1 MFISAALASDVAVT
15 ASQEPSIFA
24 SMIPLVIIF
33 VLFYVL
39 VLRPQSKRIRAH
51 ADLLKALQAGDKVV
65 TGGGLL
71 GTIVSVQDDHFVVEI
86 ASGVQVR
93 AQKHT
98 ISALQEQ
105 PVAAAAANDTKAK
118 K

>member
-1 MFISAALASDVAVT
+1 MFISAAMASDLA
-15 ASQEPSIFA
+15 AAAPQQPSIFA

-51 ADLLKALQAGDKVV
+51 ADLLKALNKGDKVI
-65 TGGGLL
+65 TGGGLF

-86 ASGVQVR
+86 ASGVHVR

-98 ISALQEQ
+98 ISALQQ
-105 PVAAAAANDTKAK
+105 QDDVVAANDTKAQK
-118 K
+118 

>member
-1 MFISAALASDVAVT
+1 MFISTALASDVAAMT
-15 ASQEPSIFA
+15 PQEPSVFA
-24 SMIPLVIIF
+24 SIIPLVIIF
-33 VLFYVL
+33 ILFYVL

-51 ADLLKALQAGDKVV
+51 ADLLKALAAGDKVV

-71 GTIVSVQDDHFVVEI
+71 GTIISVQDDHFVVEI

-98 ISALQEQ
+98 ITALQQ
-105 PVAAAAANDTKAK
+105 PAVIAPVSDTKNK